1 MRAVGLVARAEL
13 RRRRLTLAVLAV
25 LTAVVVATVLATLA
39 GARRTSSALDRFME
53 ATAARDLQVV
63 VNSADFVRQPA
74 RVDELRQ
81 RLAGMD
87 GVDLVSAMTMTPIAV
102 SGTPYDFGAM
112 ASPDG
117 GYFRTVDRPIV
128 LAGRLPADGA
138 VDEIALNETAVDQ
151 LGLGVG
157 DRVAGPTFTPETTAG
172 FLDDAG
178 GTDEAT
184 GPTIELTVVGT
195 VRTSDELAVH
205 PTTENPGGIVS
216 PAFFDAHSGTSGFT
230 MVGYGLHVDRSVV
243 DDAAVLALVR
253 DEVGEQSDAWVE
265 WVEGTFAGE
274 VRSAHRS
281 LATGLLVF
289 ALVAAMAGVLTVALA
304 VNRQL
309 TVARGT
315 HATMRGL
322 GMERRQRALAIA
334 APSALAVVA
343 GTTGGVLAAAG
354 LSPLFPVSVARRAE
368 IAPGFEVD
376 VVVLGCG
383 ALALAAAMLACV
395 AWAAVRATIRRAPA
409 GSGRRALAVPAGRV
423 VQRAGPAATVGVTMA
438 VASGASRRGVPAR
451 SAALGALVGV
461 AGVVGVAVFLASV
474 STNRDEA
481 YRYGWTW
488 DTSPDLVTGSEAEAA
503 AVVTRMADDP
513 DLAAVAD
520 VACGPVGVDGTTLYT
535 CAINDW
541 KGATVAQ
548 TVAGRLPVA
557 PVEIALG
564 RSTMQQLDV
573 SIGDTVRSAKGD
585 VLTVV
590 GETVIPMIDNAE
602 PGHGAMMTVAGQ
614 NQQRASKGGRYLLLT
629 YAEGADRTAL
639 EHRLEAD
646 YGVSFSPYSRPDPPG
661 RLQQLDLMGGL
672 LRGLAAFLIALGVVG
687 LVHFLGVSARRRRHE
702 FAVLRALG
710 FVRRDVSLTMS
721 WQAISIAAVG
731 VVVGVPLGVMV
742 GRWAWLAAIGSVG
755 MVDTPAIPMVA
766 LVTVVLVAVAGAAA
780 LGAIPGWFAGRR
792 PPADALRSE

>member
-13 RRRRLTLAVLAV
+13 RRRRLSLSVLAV

-39 GARRTSSALDRFME
+39 GARRTASALDRFME

-74 RVDELRQ
+74 RVDELRD
-81 RLAGMD
+81 RLATMD
-87 GVDLVSAMTMTPIAV
+87 GVDEVATMTITPIAV

-117 GYFRTVDRPIV
+117 GYFRTVDRPILV
-128 LAGRLPADGA
+128 AGRLPEDGA
-138 VDEIALNETAVDQ
+138 VDEIALNETAVAQ

-157 DRVAGPTFTPETTAG
+157 EQVTGPTFTPEVVAG
-172 FLDDAG
+172 FLDDTAV
-178 GTDEAT
+178 TDEAT
-184 GPTIELTVVGT
+184 GPTLELTVVGI

-205 PTTENPGGIVS
+205 PSTENPGGIVS
-216 PAFFDAHSGTSGFT
+216 PAFFDATSGSSGFT
-230 MVGYGLHVDRSVV
+230 IVGYGLRVDRSVV
-243 DDAAVLALVR
+243 EDADVLAFVR
-253 DEVGEQSDAWVE
+253 DDVGPNAEVWAE
-265 WVEGTFAGE
+265 WVEGSYAGE

-281 LATGLLVF
+281 LATGLLVS
-289 ALVAAMAGVLTVALA
+289 ALIAAVAGVLTVALA

-343 GTTGGVLAAAG
+343 GTMCGLLAAAA
-354 LSPLFPVSVARRAE
+354 LSPLFPVSVVRRAE
-368 IAPGFEVD
+368 IAPGFDVD
-376 VVVLGCG
+376 VLVLGCG
-383 ALALAAAMLACV
+383 ALAITAAMLACV
-395 AWAAVRATIRRAPA
+395 AWVAVRSTRREAAA
-409 GSGRRALAVPAGRV
+409 GSGRWALAVPAGRAV
-423 VQRAGPAATVGVTMA
+423 RRAGPAASVGVTMA
-438 VASGASRRGVPAR
+438 VASGADRRGVPAR

-488 DTSPDLVTGSEAEAA
+488 DTSPDLVVPDPEG
-503 AVVTRMADDP
+503 VVARMAEDP
-513 DLAAVAD
+513 DLTAVAD
-520 VACGPVGVDGTTLYT
+520 VACGPVGIDAATLYT
-535 CAINDW
+535 CAFNDW
-541 KGATVAQ
+541 KGATVAP
-548 TVAGRLPVA
+548 TVAGRLPVGPA
-557 PVEIALG
+557 EIALG
-564 RSTMQQLDV
+564 RETMRQLGV
-573 SIGDTVRSAKGD
+573 SIDATVRSDTGD
-585 VLTVV
+585 ALTVV
-590 GETVIPMIDNAE
+590 GETVIPMLDNAE
-602 PGHGAMMTVAGQ
+602 PGHGAIMTSTGLE
-614 NQQRASKGGRYLLLT
+614 QQRQSEGGRNLLLT
-629 YAEGADRTAL
+629 YAPGTDPTTL
-639 EHRLEAD
+639 EQRLEAD
-646 YGVSFSPYSRPDPPG
+646 YGVSFTPYSRPDPPG
-661 RLQQLDLMGGL
+661 RLLQLDLMGGL

-721 WQAISIAAVG
+721 WQAISITAVG
-731 VVVGVPLGVMV
+731 VIAGVPLGVMV

-755 MVDTPAIPMVA
+755 MVDTPAVPGVS
-766 LVTVVLVAVAGAAA
+766 LVAIVVVAVGGAAL
-780 LGAIPGWFAGRR
+780 LGAVPGWFAGRR